1 MTTIHHEFI
10 TTGTRGLRHDILP
23 MRLYHKAK
31 RLGVWDPRSIDFSQD
46 KRDWQQLPEDIKE
59 QLRGLIAGFQAG
71 EESVTLDLLPL
82 IMVIAN
88 EGRIE
93 EEMFLTTFLWE
104 EAKHTEFFRRFI
116 DEVMQEN
123 NDLHHHHGPG
133 YRRIFYEELPQSMG
147 ALLTDPSPAA
157 QVRASV
163 TYNMFVEGVMAET
176 GYKGF
181 YDVLSHA
188 QIMPGLKQGIGY
200 LKRDESRHI
209 AYGVFLIS
217 RLIAADK
224 SLWPIIEKRMH
235 TLFAIMLEQDPEL
248 PTYEIPPPEEQSLN
262 FNLDYAKVQ
271 LDKRLARIKRAMHES
286 EDEVYHDIDFEEK
299 ESDAEE

>member
-1 MTTIHHEFI
+1 MATTHEGFI
-10 TTGTRGLRHDILP
+10 TTSTRGLRHDTLP

-46 KRDWQQLPEDIKE
+46 KRDWQQLPEEIKE

-88 EGRIE
+88 EGRLE

-104 EAKHTEFFRRFI
+104 EAKHVEFFRRFI
-116 DEVMQEN
+116 DEVMQEKS
-123 NDLHHHHGPG
+123 DLNQHHGPG
-133 YRRIFYEELPQSMG
+133 YRKIFYEELPQAMS

-157 QVRASV
+157 QVCASV

-181 YDVLSHA
+181 YDVLSQAH
-188 QIMPGLKQGIGY
+188 IMPGLKQGIGY

-248 PTYEIPPPEEQSLN
+248 PTYEIPPAEEQSLN

-271 LDKRLARIKRAMHES
+271 LDKRLARIKRAMGES
-286 EDEVYHDIDFEEK
+286 EEEIYHDADFEEK
-299 ESDAEE
+299 EADEE